1 MKTIFRILVIL
12 IAAAIVGGII
22 FALVGNNTSDTRS
35 GFDKHGDA
43 ESRPGDNAEA
53 RPNENLAPR
62 PERDRE
68 EFDDGFLFPG
78 GVIKG
83 LLVVS
88 VVMVIWLNVGKLFSK
103 VKAV

>member
-1 MKTIFRILVIL
+1 MKIIFRILIIL

-22 FALVGNNTSDTRS
+22 FVLVGNNTSDTRS
-35 GFDKHGDA
+35 GFDRQGNAEFRPGNNA
-43 ESRPGDNAEA
+43 ESRPD
-53 RPNENLAPR
+53 ENFAPR

-68 EFDDGFLFPG
+68 EFGGGFLFPG

-88 VVMVIWLNVGKLFSK
+88 VVMAVWLNAGKLFGRR
-103 VKAV
+103 KAV

>member
-1 MKTIFRILVIL
+1 MKSIFHILFIFV
-12 IAAAIVGGII
+12 AAAIVGGII

-53 RPNENLAPR
+53 RPDENFAPR
-62 PERDRE
+62 LERDRE
-68 EFDDGFLFPG
+68 EFGGSFFFPG